1 MRVESLQHASWQ
13 KATISA
19 RVFQYPP
26 CGSSRC
32 NVGLMRPEPSTVP
45 SFQYPPCGSSR
56 CNTRATTT
64 SHRLFR
70 LFQYPPCGSSRCNH
84 QMKSGEQQK
93 AQVFQY
99 PPCGSSR
106 CNAFWRAHIVGEDES
121 FSTLHAGRVAATSLE
136 PWRGILA
143 TTLSVPSM
151 RVESLQP
158 RAARVL

>member
-1 MRVESLQHASWQ
+1 MPSGRMPRYRHESFSTLHAGRVAATKSSETRSRLDFALSVPSMRVESLQH
-13 KATISA
+13 
-19 RVFQYPP
+19 P
-26 CGSSRC
+26 
-32 NVGLMRPEPSTVP
+32 LL
-45 SFQYPPCGSSR
+45 
-56 CNTRATTT
+56 RAALPNAP
-64 SHRLFR
+64 R
-70 LFQYPPCGSSRCNH
+70 FQYPPCGSSRCNH
-84 QMKSGEQQK
+84 QLKSGEQQK

-151 RVESLQP
+151 RVESLQ
-158 RAARVL
+158 RSVISHARRF

>member
-70 LFQYPPCGSSRCNH
+70 LFQYPPCGSSRCN
-84 QMKSGEQQK
+84 
-93 AQVFQY
+93 
-99 PPCGSSR
+99 
-106 CNAFWRAHIVGEDES
+106 AFWRAHIVGEDES

-143 TTLSVPSM
+143 TTLSVP
-151 RVESLQP
+151 
-158 RAARVL
+158 